1 MTEPRRF
8 FLSFWFL
15 AAAITAARI
24 VALILSPA
32 NLGPD
37 ESQYWFWSQTPAF
50 GYFSK
55 PPLIAW
61 AIGATTAVFGN
72 AEWAVRLAAPLF
84 HFGAAAFL
92 YGAAAVI
99 FDKRVAFWTGLAW
112 ITMPGVILSSFFI
125 ATDAPLLF
133 FWSGAIYMLARIA
146 RAEHPSPLLFA
157 GLGAMIGL
165 GFLSKYAMI
174 YFPIGL
180 GIAAL
185 VTPALRRKLLQPRL
199 VFTIAIAVALIAPN
213 VLWNAQNDFQTL
225 SHTGANANWGGELF
239 QPLSLMAFLAGQLAV
254 AGPLP
259 FIVLIIV
266 AATTLRFRR
275 TDATDS
281 DMDEALW
288 RTLIVLALTPII
300 IVSMQSFISRAHANW
315 AASAYPSAMLL
326 ATAFL
331 FRADKGWAAK
341 ASVATHT
348 ALGLVFL
355 IAINNFSLID
365 RAGLARATKEIRGWE
380 EHAAA
385 VAAAYGA
392 DPSRYDVVAIDHR
405 SLMGAVLYYQRER
418 DFNVVALDPNRGVDH
433 HYEAF
438 LPLDPTAHERVLFVS
453 ILNSDA
459 HVSYRYRNIAPLG
472 ETNVAIGDQ
481 SRAYHFFDISGYYG
495 DGR

>member
-15 AAAITAARI
+15 AAAITAGRI
-24 VALILSPA
+24 VALVLSPA

-61 AIGATTAVFGN
+61 AIGATTSVFGN

-92 YGAAAVI
+92 YGAATVM
-99 FDKRVAFWTGLAW
+99 FDKRSAFWTGLAW

-133 FWSGAIYMLARIA
+133 FWSGAIYVLARIA
-146 RAEHPSPLLFA
+146 KTERPSPLLFA

-165 GFLSKYAMI
+165 GFLSKYAMV

-180 GIAAL
+180 GLAAL
-185 VTPALRRKLLQPRL
+185 LTPALRRKLLQPRL
-199 VFTIAIAVALIAPN
+199 AFTIAIAVALIAPN

-239 QPLSLMAFLAGQLAV
+239 QPLSLAAFLAGQLAV

-259 FIVLIIV
+259 FVVLIIIS
-266 AATTLRFRR
+266 ATTLRFSGGGA
-275 TDATDS
+275 DD
-281 DMDEALW
+281 DMDDALW
-288 RTLIVLALTPII
+288 RTLIILALTPVI

-331 FRADKGWAAK
+331 FRIDKAWAAK
-341 ASVATHT
+341 ASVAAHA

-355 IAINNFSLID
+355 VAINNFALID

-385 VAAAYGA
+385 VAAAYDA
-392 DPSRYDVVAIDHR
+392 NPSRYDAVAIDHR

-418 DFNVVALDPNRGVDH
+418 EFNVVALDPNRGVDH

-438 LPLDPTAHERVLFVS
+438 LPLDPKAQERLLFVS

-459 HVSYRYRNIAPLG
+459 HVNYRYRNISPLG
-472 ETNVAIGDQ
+472 ETSVAIGEQ
-481 SRAYHFFDISGYYG
+481 SRAYHFFDISEYYS
-495 DGR
+495 DGS